1 MDLFANARR
10 EQMERE
16 APLAARMRP
25 RTLDDLVGQE
35 QIVGPGRLLRRAI
48 ESDRLFSSIIL
59 WGPPG
64 TGKTSLAMII
74 AQRTQAH
81 FEALSAVLSGVAD
94 LRRVVK
100 EAGERRA
107 MHGQRTIL
115 LVDEIHRF
123 NKAQQDALL
132 PHVEMGTVTL
142 IGATT
147 ENPYFEVISALVSRS
162 RIFQM
167 QPLGEEHIRLLLQRA
182 LTDPERGYGG
192 RAIDVSSE
200 ALAHLAH
207 VAGGDA
213 RVAYN
218 ALELAVESTPP
229 DADGVVHIDLAVAQ
243 ESIQRRAILY
253 DRDGDAHYDT
263 ISAFIKS
270 VRGSDPDAALY
281 WLAKMIYAG
290 EDPKF
295 IMRRLLILAA
305 EDIGLADPQ
314 GVVVASSCARA
325 LEWVGLPEGQYH
337 LAEATLYLATAP
349 KSNSCGA
356 YWQALAEVEAEG
368 KVQVPRHLQDGNRDA
383 EGLGHGDGYLYPH
396 AFSGHWVPQQYLP
409 AALQGK
415 VFYQPGTEGYEARIR
430 DEVARRREAQLA
442 ALLEEEGPGWG
453 VIHDGGGDAR
463 PYAGPPAQNRW
474 LERTLSSVGQ
484 QLGQVRDRVMALAA
498 IDRHELVLDLNAATG
513 LLTWEAVRRAPVG
526 GVWALAPGP
535 QEAAALRQQAR
546 HLDNLAQP
554 VILEGKA
561 EALPALIAAQG
572 QGEVRFDVAIGRNA
586 LARRDDWLSA
596 ARALAEVL
604 RPGGRLVLAEAVP
617 RHGQR
622 LYRLVDLAPLGE
634 ELGARVAAAEEAIY
648 ADPADPL
655 VRWQEADLAAAC
667 QAAGFEQVRVESD
680 RYTGEQRITG
690 DHLARWF
697 GPARPGGTRLTYAER
712 LAAQLAPEEVAAVR
726 ELYRRELQDRVV
738 AWASTIAYL
747 TAVRPV

>member
-1 MDLFANARR
+1 MDLFEHARQDELKR
-10 EQMERE
+10 EM
-16 APLAARMRP
+16 PLAARMRP
-25 RTLDDLVGQE
+25 RTLDELVGQE

-48 ESDRLFSSIIL
+48 ETDRLFSSIIL

-74 AQRTQAH
+74 AERTQAH

-94 LRRVVK
+94 LRRVVT
-100 EAGERRA
+100 EARERRI

-132 PHVEMGTVTL
+132 PHVENGTLTL

-147 ENPYFEVISALVSRS
+147 ENPYFEVNSALLSRS
-162 RIFQM
+162 RVFQLR
-167 QPLGEEHIRLLLQRA
+167 PLGEAELHLLLRRA
-182 LTDPERGYGG
+182 LEDRERGYGD
-192 RAIDVSSE
+192 RRIEVTDE
-200 ALAHLAH
+200 AMAHLARI
-207 VAGGDA
+207 AGGDA

-229 DADGVVHIDLAVAQ
+229 DADGTIRIDLEVAQ
-243 ESIQRRAILY
+243 ESIQRRAVLY

-314 GVVVASSCARA
+314 AVAVTAACARA

-356 YWQALAEVEAEG
+356 YWRALATVEEEG
-368 KVQVPRHLQDGNRDA
+368 KVEVPRHLQDATRDA
-383 EGLGHGDGYLYPH
+383 EGLGHGDGYRYPH
-396 AFSGHWVPQQYLP
+396 AYRGHWLPQQYLP
-409 AALQGK
+409 DALQGK
-415 VFYQPGTEGYEARIR
+415 VFYEPGELGYEARIR
-430 DEVARRREAQLA
+430 DEVARRREATLA
-442 ALLEEEGPGWG
+442 ALAEAEALDQ
-453 VIHDGGGDAR
+453 IR
-463 PYAGPPAQNRW
+463 PSPGPPAASRW
-474 LERTLSSVGQ
+474 LERTLSTVGE
-484 QLGQVRDRVMALAA
+484 QLAELRDRVMALAA
-498 IDRHELVLDLNAATG
+498 IQRQDLVLDLNAATG
-513 LLTWEAVRRAPVG
+513 LLTWEAVRRAPEG
-526 GVWALAPGP
+526 GVWALA
-535 QEAAALRQQAR
+535 ADARTASSLREQAER
-546 HLDNLAQP
+546 LETLSRP
-554 VILEGKA
+554 VIVEGSLDRLPAAIAA
-561 EALPALIAAQG
+561 EA

-586 LARRDDWLSA
+586 LARVEDWVAA
-596 ARALAEVL
+596 ARSIAQVL

-622 LYRLVDLAPLGE
+622 LYRLVDLAPLGQ
-634 ELGARVAAAEEAIY
+634 ELAERLQAAEEAIY
-648 ADPADPL
+648 ADPEDPL
-655 VRWQEADLAAAC
+655 VRWDAPDLDAALREAGLV
-667 QAAGFEQVRVESD
+667 QVRVEVL
-680 RYTGEQRITG
+680 RHTATQRISG
-690 DHLARWF
+690 ELLAHWF
-697 GPARPGGTRLTYAER
+697 GTGRPGRRASYAER
-712 LAAQLAPEEVAAVR
+712 LLACLTPEEVAAVR
-726 ELYRRELQDRVV
+726 ELYQAQLWGRTVSWTSTVAYAVARRAE
-738 AWASTIAYL
+738 A
-747 TAVRPV
+747 

>member
-1 MDLFANARR
+1 MDLFAHARQ
-10 EQMERE
+10 EQIDRE

-25 RTLDDLVGQE
+25 RALDDLVGQE
-35 QIVGPGRLLRRAI
+35 EIVGPGRLLRRAI

-64 TGKTSLAMII
+64 CGKTSLAMVI

-94 LRRVVK
+94 LRRVIG
-100 EAGERRA
+100 EAQERRT
-107 MHGQRTIL
+107 MYGRRTIL

-132 PHVEMGTVTL
+132 PHVENGTVTL

-147 ENPYFEVISALVSRS
+147 ENPYYEVNSALVSRS

-167 QPLGEEHIRLLLQRA
+167 QPLSEGGLLLLLQRA
-182 LTDPERGYGG
+182 LEDPERGYGG
-192 RAIDVSSE
+192 RKIE
-200 ALAHLAH
+200 ASADALQHLAH

-218 ALELAVESTPP
+218 ALELAVESTPA
-229 DADGVVHIDLAVAQ
+229 DEDGVVRIDLAVAQ

-281 WLAKMIYAG
+281 WLAKMVYAG

-325 LEWVGLPEGQYH
+325 LEWVGLPEAQYH
-337 LAEATLYLATAP
+337 LAEATLYLAAAP

-368 KVQVPRHLQDGNRDA
+368 KVDVPRHLQDANRDA
-383 EGLGHGDGYLYPH
+383 EALGHGDGYRYPH
-396 AFSGHWVPQQYLP
+396 SYAGHWVPQHYLP
-409 AALQGK
+409 DALQGK

-430 DEVARRREAQLA
+430 EDVARRREALLA
-442 ALLEEEGPGWG
+442 AMADGQTEGLAATVASP
-453 VIHDGGGDAR
+453 
-463 PYAGPPAQNRW
+463 GPPAENQW
-474 LERTLSSVGQ
+474 LARTLSNVGE
-484 QLGQVRDRVMALAA
+484 QLARVRDRVMALAA
-498 IDRHELVLDLNAATG
+498 VQRHDLVLDLNAGLG

-526 GVWALAPGP
+526 GVWALAGDAS
-535 QEAAALRQQAR
+535 EAATLRQQAA
-546 HLDNLAQP
+546 HLDSVGRP
-554 VILEGKA
+554 VVLQGALED
-561 EALPALIAAQG
+561 LPALVAAQG
-572 QGEVRFDVAIGRNA
+572 QGEVRFSLAVGRNA
-586 LARRDDWLSA
+586 LARRADWQIA
-596 ARALAEVL
+596 ARAVAQVLA
-604 RPGGRLVLAEAVP
+604 PGGRVVLAESVAG
-617 RHGQR
+617 RGQR
-622 LYRLVDLAPLGE
+622 LYRLVDLAGLEPGLAGR
-634 ELGARVAAAEEAIY
+634 LAAAEEAIY
-648 ADPADPL
+648 ADPDDPL
-655 VRWQEADLAAAC
+655 VRWEPAALGQALE
-667 QAAGFEQVRVESD
+667 AAGFARARAELEEQVF
-680 RYTGEQRITG
+680 EQRISG
-690 DHLARWF
+690 AQLDRWF
-697 GPARPGGTRLTYAER
+697 DMSAAGPRKSYAQRLGAHLSADEI
-712 LAAQLAPEEVAAVR
+712 AAVR
-726 ELYRRELQDRVV
+726 ALYYAQLRERTVNWATTV
-738 AWASTIAYL
+738 AYVAAEWPG
-747 TAVRPV
+747 R